1 MSDRPT
7 LKSYFE
13 TGDVPT
19 EAQFAELIDSLS
31 LTTETDAK
39 QDTLVSGTNIK
50 TINGESI
57 LGAGD
62 VTIASLS
69 VGTDGQIPFT
79 NATGD
84 DLDYSSSFTYTDAN
98 KQLNLIAETSANIT
112 PLLLSQENTSNQMEF
127 QITNRNHIKWVGSQ
141 GTIYLSGRGNGL
153 FIGGASTDASARLH
167 VKGSGTTSATTS
179 LLVQNIDGDDVF
191 KVADDKA
198 IYALTDAT
206 SNYKTKITNRG
217 VYFSRGSDGSFN
229 SYILASTTPAP
240 TVTIQAAGSVY
251 IKSFEFNSTEFRSP
265 YSVRSERYSCLSNK
279 NMLITADPASGS
291 SNGVIVNI
299 GSRNSSATQA
309 IMSWK
314 KGTYNTTT
322 GTEIGR
328 ITPTGLSLGTTAS
341 TAFLHTAAATTAKAS
356 IRIEASASIDPTT
369 PNSGDLWFD
378 GTSLNFYD
386 GTSTTDLLSG
396 GGGGSSPWTTSG
408 SDIYYD
414 TGSVGINTGG
424 TNLGKLHVKGSG
436 TTSVTTTFLLQDSAS
451 DTLWLQQDIGN
462 IGWGTSDVE
471 SWHTSFRAIEGS
483 GSALWRS
490 ESTAAEVFI
499 GSIANAYYPQSG
511 GFKYKHSK
519 GAAYIFTGS
528 TGGIKLRTAPS
539 GTANSSLTWVD
550 VLHAKTNGNLNLP
563 NLPTSASGL
572 SAGDLWN
579 NSGVINIV

>member
-1 MSDRPT
+1 MATFD
-7 LKSYFE
+7 FE
-13 TGDVPT
+13 
-19 EAQFAELIDSLS
+19 L
-31 LTTETDAK
+31 
-39 QDTLVSGTNIK
+39 NIK

-69 VGTDGQIPFT
+69 VGTDGQIPYT

-167 VKGSGTTSATTS
+167 AKGSGNTSATTA
-179 LLVQNIDGDDVF
+179 LLVQNIDGDDMF

-240 TVTIQAAGSVY
+240 TVTIQAAGSVH
-251 IKSFEFNSTEFRSP
+251 IKSSQGNNSFEFNSNEFSSP

-279 NMLITADPASGS
+279 NMLITADPAAGS

-378 GTSLNFYD
+378 GTNLKFYD
-386 GTSTTDLLSG
+386 GTTT
-396 GGGGSSPWTTSG
+396 
-408 SDIYYD
+408 
-414 TGSVGINTGG
+414 
-424 TNLGKLHVKGSG
+424 H
-436 TTSVTTTFLLQDSAS
+436 
-451 DTLWLQQDIGN
+451 
-462 IGWGTSDVE
+462 
-471 SWHTSFRAIEGS
+471 
-483 GSALWRS
+483 
-490 ESTAAEVFI
+490 
-499 GSIANAYYPQSG
+499 
-511 GFKYKHSK
+511 
-519 GAAYIFTGS
+519 
-528 TGGIKLRTAPS
+528 
-539 GTANSSLTWVD
+539 
-550 VLHAKTNGNLNLP
+550 
-563 NLPTSASGL
+563 
-572 SAGDLWN
+572 
-579 NSGVINIV
+579 NIV